1 MLESF
6 LERKFVEAVKKTG
19 STALKFTSPGM
30 AGIPDRIVLIPG
42 GKVIFVELKREGQK
56 LRPLQL
62 KRKKDL
68 EALGF
73 QVEVVD
79 SINRIEEVCH
89 GIRTAQL
96 SGICNQQS
104 D

>member
-6 LERKFVEAVKKTG
+6 LEKKFVEAVKNIGAKIF
-19 STALKFTSPGM
+19 KFTSPGM
-30 AGIPDRIVLIPG
+30 AGVPDRIVLIPG
-42 GKVIFVELKREGQK
+42 GEIIFVELKKPGEK

-68 EALGF
+68 EAMGF

-79 SINRIEEVCH
+79 SIPRIEEVCH
-89 GIRTAQL
+89 GIQTSQL
-96 SGICNQQS
+96 SSICDQ
-104 D
+104 

>member
-1 MLESF
+1 MLESY
-6 LERKFVEAVKKTG
+6 LEKKFAEAIKKTG
-19 STALKFTSPGM
+19 SLPLKFTSPGM
-30 AGIPDRIVLIPG
+30 AGVPDRIVLIPG
-42 GKVIFVELKREGQK
+42 GKVVFAELKKPGEK

-79 SINRIEEVCH
+79 SIDRIKEVCH
-89 GIRTAQL
+89 EIHTAQL
-96 SGICNQQS
+96 SGVCHQRS

>member
-1 MLESF
+1 MLESY
-6 LERKFVEAVKKTG
+6 LERKFAKAIKNIG
-19 STALKFTSPGM
+19 GQALKFTSPGM
-30 AGIPDRIVLIPG
+30 AGVPDRLVLLPG
-42 GKVIFVELKREGQK
+42 GKVIFAELKKPGEK

-73 QVEVVD
+73 LVEVVD
-79 SINRIEEVCH
+79 SIPRIEEVCH
-89 GIRTAQL
+89 GIRTTQL
-96 SGICNQQS
+96 SGLCDQRS

>member
-6 LERKFVEAVKKTG
+6 LEKKLVESIKKLGGQAFKFV
-19 STALKFTSPGM
+19 SPGM
-30 AGIPDRIVLIPG
+30 AGVPDRIVLLPG
-42 GKVIFVELKREGQK
+42 GKLIFVELKKPGQK

-68 EALGF
+68 EVLGF

-79 SINRIEEVCH
+79 SIPRIEEVCH
-89 GIRTAQL
+89 GIRTTQL
-96 SGICNQQS
+96 PSVC